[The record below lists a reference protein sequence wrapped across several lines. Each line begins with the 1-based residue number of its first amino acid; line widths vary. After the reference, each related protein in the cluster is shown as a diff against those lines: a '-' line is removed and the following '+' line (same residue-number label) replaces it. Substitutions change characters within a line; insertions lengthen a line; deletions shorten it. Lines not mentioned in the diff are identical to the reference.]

1 MRFHASKNC
10 HTVSLCDSHTTKI
23 ESIFFDGFS
32 VAKWKQLT
40 AKIVTTKERFRGA
53 DMSQR
58 EGSPV
63 PGIELYDTIEGKR
76 ASFSI

>member
-1 MRFHASKNC
+1 M
-10 HTVSLCDSHTTKI
+10 
-23 ESIFFDGFS
+23 
-32 VAKWKQLT
+32 AKWKQLT

-63 PGIELYDTIEGKR
+63 PGIELYDTVEGIFR
-76 ASFSI
+76 

>member
-1 MRFHASKNC
+1 MVNSTPFRYTFAIQFLII
-10 HTVSLCDSHTTKI
+10 LCI
-23 ESIFFDGFS
+23 ES

-53 DMSQR
+53 DMAQR

-63 PGIELYDTIEGKR
+63 PGIELYDTVEGN
-76 ASFSI
+76 

>member
-1 MRFHASKNC
+1 M
-10 HTVSLCDSHTTKI
+10 
-23 ESIFFDGFS
+23 
-32 VAKWKQLT
+32 AKWKQLT

-63 PGIELYDTIEGKR
+63 PGIELYDTVEGKLIAFPILVHQIR
-76 ASFSI
+76 Y